1 MEGMS
6 TVKVSTTLDAGRV
19 AEAKARVGERGF
31 SRFLDESLAMRL
43 QWARLE
49 DLEREL
55 SDEFGPIAEASR
67 RRIEALEW
75 PR

>member
-1 MEGMS
+1 MS
-6 TVKVSTTLDAGRV
+6 TKKVSATLDAANV
-19 AEAKARVGERGF
+19 AEAKARVGERGL
-31 SRFLDESLAMRL
+31 SRFINESLAIRL

-49 DLEREL
+49 DLEQEL
-55 SDEFGPIAEASR
+55 TDEFGPISEESR

>member
-1 MEGMS
+1 M
-6 TVKVSTTLDAGRV
+6 VKVSTTLDAASV
-19 AEAKARVGERGF
+19 AEAKARVGARGF
-31 SRFLDESLAMRL
+31 SRFLNESLAMRL

-55 SDEFGPIAEASR
+55 SDEFGPIPDASR
-67 RRIEALEW
+67 GRIEAMEW

>member
-1 MEGMS
+1 MS
-6 TVKVSTTLDAGRV
+6 TIKVSTTLDAGRV

-49 DLEREL
+49 DLERDL
-55 SDEFGPIAEASR
+55 AGEFGPIPEASR

>member
-1 MEGMS
+1 MTRS
-6 TVKVSTTLDAGRV
+6 RPPLDAERV

-55 SDEFGPIAEASR
+55 ANEFGPIPEESR
-67 RRIEALEW
+67 RQVEAMEW

>member
-1 MEGMS
+1 MS
-6 TVKVSTTLDAGRV
+6 TVKVSTTLDAERV

-49 DLEREL
+49 DLERALTE
-55 SDEFGPIAEASR
+55 EFGPIPEESR
-67 RRIEALEW
+67 RQVEAMEW

>member
-1 MEGMS
+1 MS
-6 TVKVSTTLDAGRV
+6 TVKVSATLDAERV

-49 DLEREL
+49 DLERDLTE
-55 SDEFGPIAEASR
+55 EFGPIPEGSR
-67 RRIEALEW
+67 RRVEAMEW

>member
-1 MEGMS
+1 M
-6 TVKVSTTLDAGRV
+6 DAERV

-49 DLEREL
+49 DLERDLTE
-55 SDEFGPIAEASR
+55 EFGPIPEEAR
-67 RRIEALEW
+67 RRVEAMDW

>member
-1 MEGMS
+1 MS
-6 TVKVSTTLDAGRV
+6 TKKVSATLDAANV
-19 AEAKARVGERGF
+19 AEAKARVGERGL
-31 SRFLDESLAMRL
+31 SRFINESLAMRL

-49 DLEREL
+49 DLEQEL
-55 SDEFGPIAEASR
+55 TDEFGPISEESR